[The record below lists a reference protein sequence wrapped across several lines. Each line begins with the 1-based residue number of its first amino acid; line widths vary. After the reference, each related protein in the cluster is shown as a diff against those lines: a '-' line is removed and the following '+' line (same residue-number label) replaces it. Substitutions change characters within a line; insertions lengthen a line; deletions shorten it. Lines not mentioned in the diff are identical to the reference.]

1 MLPAVLLIDRTK
13 DNREQQKKKEKTQVL
28 VVDRRRGEKLK
39 KENKF
44 A

>member
-1 MLPAVLLIDRTK
+1 VLPAVLLIDGTK
-13 DNREQQKKKEKTQVL
+13 DNREKSKKTNIQIEGRKKK
-28 VVDRRRGEKLK
+28 K